1 MTRYEIKGMADEG
14 KCEHCGANCPKR
26 RVYVRPID
34 GGEVEAWGVVCASR
48 ARGERGTA
56 TDAKH
61 LSTFARAVDA
71 YRAANGEASELS
83 RVCGRYG
90 YPYEKARGVVNVW
103 RTSGGGASMTQS
115 SPISAPTAVSWR
127 AISQAMGVGSA
138 KVLFISDSLMECEA
152 AHAAKM
158 QVLFSD
164 REGNPGRDNGSFE
177 RISTYEDLQL
187 NP

>member
-61 LSTFARAVDA
+61 LANFARAVDEF
-71 YRAANGEASELS
+71 RAAIEAGGGQHEIRRAS
-83 RVCGRYG
+83 RWG
-90 YPYEKARGVVNVW
+90 YPYEIARGVLKIW
-103 RTSGGGASMTQS
+103 RGYGPGQPDAVI
-115 SPISAPTAVSWR
+115 PLPATA
-127 AISQAMGVGSA
+127 AG
-138 KVLFISDSLMECEA
+138 
-152 AHAAKM
+152 
-158 QVLFSD
+158 
-164 REGNPGRDNGSFE
+164 
-177 RISTYEDLQL
+177 
-187 NP
+187 

>member
-61 LSTFARAVDA
+61 LSRFARAVDEF
-71 YRAANGEASELS
+71 RAAIEAGGGEYEIRRA
-83 RVCGRYG
+83 GRWG
-90 YPYEKARGVVNVW
+90 YPYEIARGVLQIW
-103 RTSGGGASMTQS
+103 RGYGPGEPDAVI
-115 SPISAPTAVSWR
+115 PLPAP
-127 AISQAMGVGSA
+127 
-138 KVLFISDSLMECEA
+138 A
-152 AHAAKM
+152 A
-158 QVLFSD
+158 
-164 REGNPGRDNGSFE
+164 G
-177 RISTYEDLQL
+177 
-187 NP
+187 

>member
-90 YPYEKARGVVNVW
+90 YPYNVSGGVLYIW
-103 RTSGGGASMTQS
+103 RTYGGGQ
-115 SPISAPTAVSWR
+115 PDAVIPLPYRWR
-127 AISQAMGVGSA
+127 RG
-138 KVLFISDSLMECEA
+138 
-152 AHAAKM
+152 
-158 QVLFSD
+158 
-164 REGNPGRDNGSFE
+164 
-177 RISTYEDLQL
+177 
-187 NP
+187 

>member
-1 MTRYEIKGMADEG
+1 
-14 KCEHCGANCPKR
+14 
-26 RVYVRPID
+26 
-34 GGEVEAWGVVCASR
+34 
-48 ARGERGTA
+48 
-56 TDAKH
+56 
-61 LSTFARAVDA
+61 
-71 YRAANGEASELS
+71 
-83 RVCGRYG
+83 
-90 YPYEKARGVVNVW
+90 
-103 RTSGGGASMTQS
+103 
-115 SPISAPTAVSWR
+115 
-127 AISQAMGVGSA
+127 MGVGSA